1 MIGGIFDCSKRVILE
16 CVFLKILLVE
26 KFYKENNVKLR
37 EEENSSIDLLST
49 AKRRNDNWI
58 TKIQEEFINLL
69 IKKQSISVPMP
80 LDALIIGKIRL

>member
-1 MIGGIFDCSKRVILE
+1 MDRLFDCSKRVILE

>member
-1 MIGGIFDCSKRVILE
+1 MERLFDCSKRVILE

>member
-1 MIGGIFDCSKRVILE
+1 MERLFDCSKRVILE

-37 EEENSSIDLLST
+37 EKENSSIDLLST